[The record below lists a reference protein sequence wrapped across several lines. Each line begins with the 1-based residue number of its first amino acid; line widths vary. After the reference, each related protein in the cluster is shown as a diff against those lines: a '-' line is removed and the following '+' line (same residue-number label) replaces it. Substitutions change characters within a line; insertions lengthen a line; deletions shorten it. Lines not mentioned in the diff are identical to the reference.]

1 MEIIKE
7 FSSVKKVNY
16 SDTWLVEAYMDIE
29 YSKLNDQTFIQTIRD
44 YISYKVKVGKIN
56 ND

>member
-1 MEIIKE
+1 MEIITE

-16 SDTWLVEAYMDIE
+16 SDTWLVEAYMDID